1 LSTDVIHN
9 PDIVLYFFA
18 GLIAFYYFYLKNFVI
33 NNLVSYHSKI
43 ILDIVL
49 KSIKKRINCYIALT
63 RNNRPIGWLLLY
75 IPCLYGIISSS
86 IFSGK
91 IIEAK
96 IIVLFLLG
104 SIFMRSAGCIFN
116 DIIDREI
123 DSKVE
128 RTKNRPLANKSMSL
142 TEAIILLLLLLLLS
156 LYILISLNFITILIG
171 LASIILVILYPFM
184 KRITHWPQLF
194 LGITFNW
201 GVIMGWTSVSETLS
215 PVTFLI
221 YISAIFWTLGYDTVY
236 GYQDIVDDKIIGV
249 KSTAVLFE
257 KNPKIAIYCFYI
269 SSFLLMLSAM
279 IWIESSF
286 KTFIVLNCTAFL
298 CIVLIGKL
306 NLKNVQS
313 CANFFSANKYIG
325 FLVVLALILSV

>member
-1 LSTDVIHN
+1 
-9 PDIVLYFFA
+9 
-18 GLIAFYYFYLKNFVI
+18 
-33 NNLVSYHSKI
+33 
-43 ILDIVL
+43 
-49 KSIKKRINCYIALT
+49 
-63 RNNRPIGWLLLY
+63 
-75 IPCLYGIISSS
+75 
-86 IFSGK
+86 
-91 IIEAK
+91 
-96 IIVLFLLG
+96 
-104 SIFMRSAGCIFN
+104 
-116 DIIDREI
+116 
-123 DSKVE
+123 
-128 RTKNRPLANKSMSL
+128 
-142 TEAIILLLLLLLLS
+142 
-156 LYILISLNFITILIG
+156 
-171 LASIILVILYPFM
+171 M